1 MRTKIFNYE
10 LNLSEARL
18 QLLEKLSGIFDDEEM
33 ILGVIVD
40 AKHDDDARALIKF
53 LDTEEGKSEEQVIL
67 EALDLSS
74 KRKEKSSNRP

>member
-18 QLLEKLSGIFDDEEM
+18 QLLEKLRGIFNDEEM

-40 AKHDDDARALIKF
+40 AKYDDDAKALIKF

-67 EALDLSS
+67 ESLDLSL
-74 KRKEKSSNRP
+74 KRKEKSSSRP

>member
-67 EALDLSS
+67 EALDLSL
-74 KRKEKSSNRP
+74 KRKEKSSSRP

>member
-67 EALDLSS
+67 EALDLSL

>member
-67 EALDLSS
+67 EALDLSL
-74 KRKEKSSNRP
+74 KRKII